1 MAILGTE
8 IKWYQSKVV
17 SDASSNGGRISTTK
31 IPYGSSN
38 TFWANYTEGQLA
50 AGADQWRKAFL
61 RIDSATNSV
70 AYNCRVALKNPTP
83 GNDAVYLALGT
94 QTDTQTDV
102 GALDLYGAGQLNAS
116 VVAGGSTITVLL
128 ENTGITIFRNGD
140 KIRINNQ
147 VLSVS
152 AGLTTVVSGT
162 AEIKTIN
169 TVNVVGSVATI
180 ALTTPLLYDYSSTN
194 SYVSS
199 VVEVGTLIG
208 SITGKVVTST
218 AGTFTE
224 ANVTVSSIGSIYQ
237 TLTFTF
243 TSATAFTVASDEI
256 TLPTTSG
263 TINSTYAPTNVAA
276 GASYVS
282 VPPSVWGGTY
292 TAGDT
297 VVIITVPPCA
307 GIWERRKLPT
317 GLSSFTSQILSVL
330 TLVDS

>member
-1 MAILGTE
+1 MAILSTE

-17 SDASSNGGRISTTK
+17 SDASSNGGRISTTE

-38 TFWANYTEGQLA
+38 TFWSNYTEAQLA
-50 AGADQWRKAFL
+50 TGADQWRKAFL
-61 RIDSATNSV
+61 RINSANDSS
-70 AYNCRVALKNPTP
+70 AYNCKVGLKNPTS
-83 GNDAVYLALGT
+83 GSDAVYLAHGT
-94 QTDTQTDV
+94 QTDTQADT
-102 GALDLYGAGQLNAS
+102 GSLALYGAGQLNAS
-116 VVAGGSTITVLL
+116 VVAGASSITVLL
-128 ENTGITIFRNGD
+128 ENPGITIFRNGD

-162 AEIKTIN
+162 AEIKTIDS
-169 TVNVVGSVATI
+169 VNVVGSVATI
-180 ALTTPLLYDYSSTN
+180 TITTPLLYDYSSTN

-199 VVEVGTLIG
+199 LIEIGTLIG
-208 SITGKVVTST
+208 SVTGKVVTST

-224 ANVTVSSIGSIYQ
+224 ANVAVSSIGSIYQ

-263 TINSTYAPTNVAA
+263 TINSTYAPTNIAA
-276 GASYVS
+276 GASYIS
-282 VPPSVWGGTY
+282 VPPSAWGGTY
-292 TAGDT
+292 IAGNT
-297 VVIITVPPCA
+297 VKITTVPPCA
-307 GIWERRKLPT
+307 GIWERRKLPS
-317 GLSSFTSQILSVL
+317 GLSSYASQILSVL